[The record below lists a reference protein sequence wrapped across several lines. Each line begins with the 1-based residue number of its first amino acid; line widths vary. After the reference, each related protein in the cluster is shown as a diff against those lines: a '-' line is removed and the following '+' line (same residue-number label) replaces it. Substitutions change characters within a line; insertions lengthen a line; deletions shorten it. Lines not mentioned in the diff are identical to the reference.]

1 MRWKYLPSI
10 SVISL
15 YVFLPLQRLNLKQ
28 KLKHK
33 HNYTQSGNHCGRGGG
48 RQSGQ
53 LIFPGYQPDRG
64 AKELLS
70 SNNLRVILKNT
81 NKLV

>member
-1 MRWKYLPSI
+1 
-10 SVISL
+10 
-15 YVFLPLQRLNLKQ
+15 VFLPLQRLNLKQ
-28 KLKHK
+28 KLK

-64 AKELLS
+64 TKKLLS